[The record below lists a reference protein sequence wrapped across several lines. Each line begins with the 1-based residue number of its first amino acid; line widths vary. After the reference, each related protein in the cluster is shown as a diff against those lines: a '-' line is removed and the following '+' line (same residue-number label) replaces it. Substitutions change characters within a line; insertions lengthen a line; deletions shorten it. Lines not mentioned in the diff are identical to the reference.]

1 MSESVGLEGEK
12 RGRKGEKGKKA
23 ESGECIAL
31 LKLEE
36 CLARIAIAVAVAAT
50 TIIMSAM
57 GAPFPLCSAPLA
69 RSLSTSLSF
78 PLSLSLPRLD
88 RLLSSIYVEPIFSA
102 LEESAPADFRRSPK
116 FHLRIFYTTKW

>member
-57 GAPFPLCSAPLA
+57 GAPFPLCPA
-69 RSLSTSLSF
+69 RSLALDFSF
-78 PLSLSLPRLD
+78 VPSLSLSLPRLD